1 MIRDDKMIALVAPDK
16 EPITPFVKK
25 VRSLFEEKGVS
36 SILVIGGSGD
46 YFDVAGTVVMMSD
59 YQCVDVTSLAMDI
72 VASHSEQSKSSVST
86 RNAAAAPTPTP
97 PFGNVAKRY
106 PRGEAFRPNNKVAVR
121 SKSVLSYGDIDLNLS
136 GLEQIVTLSQTQ
148 AISSILQTVPSLL
161 ATKKLSLSEIMQL
174 LEKRFDDGGLDELDR
189 GSFNGSM
196 ARPRIFE
203 IAGAI
208 NRLRSENSIT
218 QI

>member
-1 MIRDDKMIALVAPDK
+1 M
-16 EPITPFVKK
+16 
-25 VRSLFEEKGVS
+25 
-36 SILVIGGSGD
+36 
-46 YFDVAGTVVMMSD
+46 YFDVADTVVMIS
-59 YQCVDVTSLAMDI
+59 QCIDVTTRAMDI
-72 VASHSEQSKSSVST
+72 VASHSESKQSVPT
-86 RNAAAAPTPTP
+86 PRNATPT